1 MTQASVD
8 SGTIIWASFHLLAMR
23 ELLERARRFLREAED
38 DVRKEF
44 FDLAAFHLEQALQLL
59 LKYRLSEKV
68 GYFSKTHS
76 LSALVEEIG
85 EIEPE
90 LSRFLGE
97 NRRFV
102 RELERAYIGARYL
115 PFQYGR
121 EEVEELLGFVRRVF
135 EGWG

>member
-1 MTQASVD
+1 MK
-8 SGTIIWASFHLLAMR
+8 
-23 ELLERARRFLREAED
+23 EAED
-38 DVRKEF
+38 DMKKEF
-44 FDLAAFHLEQALQLL
+44 FDLAAFHLEQSLQLL
-59 LKYRLSEKV
+59 LKHKLAEKL

-76 LSALVEEIG
+76 LSVLMEEIR

-90 LSRFLGE
+90 LFKFLEE

-115 PFQYGR
+115 PFEYGR
-121 EEVEELLGFVRRVF
+121 EEVEELLGFAKRVF